1 MMRIELAFERPL
13 SGDAKTRLL
22 LAAGAL
28 AKVNSVRFIR
38 GDHGA
43 QIFGEALGMQVVL
56 AALAEEGVVPSATTT
71 SLDEIAAAIADEQP
85 DRLKER
91 VRAIG
96 R

>member
-1 MMRIELAFERPL
+1 MMHIDLAFDRPL
-13 SGDAKTRLL
+13 SNDSKTRLL

-28 AKVNSVRFIR
+28 AKVTSVRFTR

-43 QIFGEALGMQVVL
+43 QIFGEALGTQAIL
-56 AALAEEGVVPSATTT
+56 AALAEEEVVPTSATT
-71 SLDEIAAAIADEQP
+71 SLDEHAAAIADEQP
-85 DRLKER
+85 DSKKER